1 MTEIEVNYIEYRLNK
16 DDSTAS
22 VIKVDQA
29 AKEISF
35 PLYIEY
41 ESIKYSITS
50 ISQKAFQ
57 NCKLNK
63 LYIPIN
69 IKRLENGWSKSL
81 NFLNFIN
88 ISSKNQFFI
97 YLDNRLIIGKS
108 NENHLFL

>member
-41 ESIKYSITS
+41 ESIKYSIT
-50 ISQKAFQ
+50 
-57 NCKLNK
+57 
-63 LYIPIN
+63 
-69 IKRLENGWSKSL
+69 
-81 NFLNFIN
+81 
-88 ISSKNQFFI
+88 
-97 YLDNRLIIGKS
+97 
-108 NENHLFL
+108 